1 MIDIVD
7 ENENDDD
14 DLMILGE
21 ITRKHSKG
29 KAAEALREG
38 YGDNHHAVVCIR

>member
-7 ENENDDD
+7 DNENDDD

-21 ITRKHSKG
+21 ITPKHSKG
-29 KAAEALREG
+29 KAAEALLEG
-38 YGDNHHAVVCIR
+38 YGDNHQVAVCIR